1 MPHDT
6 GLIFT
11 LAGAFGLAFVMGLAA
26 TRLKL
31 PPLVGYL
38 AAGILIGPFTPGYTA
53 NGALASELAEVG
65 VILLM
70 FGVGLH
76 FAIRDLMAVRRIAVP
91 GALLR
96 IVVIVAITVGITKL
110 WGWSTGS
117 GLVFGVALSVASTV
131 VVLRALEEL
140 GLLDSADGRLA
151 VGWLVVE
158 DLAMVIVLVL
168 VPPLAPALGGTAA
181 GAPSSMSLAAQL
193 GLTLVKVTGFVVL
206 MLYVGTRVI
215 PWLLGRVARLGNREL
230 FTLAVLAVAL
240 GIAVGAASL
249 YGVTF
254 ELGAFISGV
263 VIAESDLIHQAAAD
277 ALQLQDAFAVLFF
290 VSVGMLFDPR
300 VLLREPLRVL
310 EVATL
315 IVAGKAAVTFG
326 IVRAF
331 GRPIHSALLIS
342 ASLAQIG
349 EFSFI
354 LAGLGITFGLA
365 TEEARSLILAG
376 AIISITVNR
385 FVFSA
390 ANAIE
395 RRLDARPAL
404 LARLNPADPPIDSDI
419 GVPHGSLRDHV
430 VLIGYGRVGRRIGN
444 ALDTARIPYVVVERD
459 RVAVDSLRKRG
470 QPAIFGDAA
479 RPGILDHVGLDAARL
494 LVIASPDPYQAQR
507 VIEVARMKN
516 PSLHIAARTHS
527 EQGQEFLER
536 IGADRAFMGEREL
549 ALSMAHHALVRM
561 GRTDDE
567 ADETVETMR
576 RLTTPGKKD
585 VSPR

>member
-1 MPHDT
+1 MPHDS

-11 LAGAFGLAFVMGLAA
+11 LAGAFGLAFLMGLVA

-53 NGALASELAEVG
+53 NGQLASELAEVG

-76 FAIRDLMAVRRIAVP
+76 FSIRDLMAVRRVAVP

-96 IVVIVAITVGITKL
+96 MVAIVAITVGMTRL

-117 GLVFGVALSVASTV
+117 GVVFGVALSVASTV

-158 DLAMVIVLVL
+158 DLAMVLVLVL
-168 VPPLAPALGGTAA
+168 LPPLAPALGGVATSGSVTA
-181 GAPSSMSLAAQL
+181 SLWTQL
-193 GLTLVKVTGFVVL
+193 GLTLLKVSGFVVL
-206 MLYVGTRVI
+206 MLYVGTRAV
-215 PWLLGRVARLGNREL
+215 PWLLGRVARIGNREL

-249 YGVTF
+249 FGVSF
-254 ELGAFISGV
+254 ALGAFFAGV
-263 VIAESDLIHQAAAD
+263 VIAESDLSHQAAAE
-277 ALQLQDAFAVLFF
+277 ALPLQDAFAVLFF

-300 VLLREPLRVL
+300 VLLRDPLAVL
-310 EVATL
+310 AVAAL
-315 IVAGKAAVTFG
+315 IVVGKGIVTFG
-326 IVRAF
+326 IIRMF
-331 GRPIHSALLIS
+331 GRPVHSALLIS

-354 LAGLGITFGLA
+354 LAGLGITYGLA

-390 ANAIE
+390 ATAIE
-395 RRLDARPAL
+395 KALEERPAL
-404 LARLNPADPPIDSDI
+404 LARLNPVEPAIEPDP
-419 GVPHGSLRDHV
+419 HLHEGSLKHHV
-430 VLIGYGRVGRRIGN
+430 VLIGYGRVGRRIGD
-444 ALDTARIPYVVVERD
+444 ALTVAHIPYVVVERD
-459 RVAVDSLRKRG
+459 RIAVDGLRARDI
-470 QPAIFGDAA
+470 PAVFGDAA
-479 RPGILDHVGLDAARL
+479 RPGIIDHVGLETARL
-494 LVIASPDPYQAQR
+494 LVIASPDPYQARR
-507 VIEVARMKN
+507 VIEIARSRN
-516 PSLHIAARTHS
+516 PNLHIAARTHS
-527 EQGQEFLER
+527 EQGQLFLETL
-536 IGADRAFMGEREL
+536 GVDRAFMGEREL
-549 ALSMAHHALVRM
+549 ALSMAHYSLVHM
-561 GRTDDE
+561 GRTDDQ
-567 ADETVETMR
+567 ADEAVDEMR
-576 RLTTPGKKD
+576 RLTGLAFKAVRP
-585 VSPR
+585 